1 MTDTKPTLE
10 EQIAGVKYLVETESK
25 LGNSYWS
32 SVIAS
37 LKELQNIKLQP
48 VPVEPVINEPYWLRG
63 VRNGKWPLGNE
74 VIDHIDSL
82 KQQLQVAERNVR
94 IERLK
99 NKGTLANN
107 LCPDHRDKQQGQP
120 CLACIIEKLTK
131 QLQVAQQEL
140 EVQMV
145 GWSDCEEKLTKAE
158 NVCICGYTY
167 AQHTYDKSCDS
178 HGVCPNRQGV
188 FRNERQH
195 ELIQKLDAENSEL
208 RKDAER
214 YRWQM
219 ENPAIAFHY
228 YKVRGF
234 TTEYSAEIDRARSAN
249 D

>member
-1 MTDTKPTLE
+1 MTDTKPTINTDKVLALARE
-10 EQIAGVKYLVETESK
+10 AGLAVTISSYESLSK
-25 LGNSYWS
+25 FAAL
-32 SVIAS
+32 
-37 LKELQNIKLQP
+37 LQR
-48 VPVEPVINEPYWLRG
+48 EME
-63 VRNGKWPLGNE
+63 
-74 VIDHIDSL
+74 
-82 KQQLQVAERNVR
+82 
-94 IERLK
+94 
-99 NKGTLANN
+99 
-107 LCPDHRDKQQGQP
+107 
-120 CLACIIEKLTK
+120 
-131 QLQVAQQEL
+131 
-140 EVQMV
+140 
-145 GWSDCEEKLTKAE
+145 AE

-167 AQHTYDKSCDS
+167 AQHTYDKNCDS

-249 D
+249 DT